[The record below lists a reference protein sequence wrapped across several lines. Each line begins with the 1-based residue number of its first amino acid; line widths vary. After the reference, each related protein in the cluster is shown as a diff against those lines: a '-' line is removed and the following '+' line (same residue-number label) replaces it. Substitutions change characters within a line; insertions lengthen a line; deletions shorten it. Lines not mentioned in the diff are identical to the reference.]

1 MSYKA
6 REEVNK
12 MEQISYLF
20 AADLPRIRLGPAE
33 DLQDRSASS
42 KRSDPAVSLEL
53 TDRRQFDSWLFSK
66 NNQPRGSKVIYVGMD
81 VSGKEFVIHA
91 INDKKKAIFKGSVS
105 PTKKGIRD
113 LISDLGMERK
123 VFVFEA
129 GNQMKWIADTFK
141 KLSEDFHVVHP
152 NEVKWIAESGGKK
165 TDKVDARKLSELAR
179 ADMLPRRVF
188 IAEGKTRTLRELTNA
203 RETLLRK
210 RVSLIN
216 SLRGYL
222 RQENVRLPAKF
233 FQAGDW
239 QVQLIEMKLTQAAEV
254 IVASFMSAIE
264 NMIVNEKSIADEI
277 VKINDKVIERIET
290 IPGIGK
296 LTSRILFGALADVG
310 RFENSKCVAS
320 YGALSPTIYQSGDEC
335 RMGPV
340 TQSGRKEIR
349 RAVLQCA
356 HAIVRMKAASAK
368 PLQDFFNRIE
378 KKCGKKRALI
388 ALSRKL
394 LTVVYAVWKSEDVY
408 NPKLLRTAA

>member
-1 MSYKA
+1 MTRS
-6 REEVNK
+6 
-12 MEQISYLF
+12 LF
-20 AADLPRIRLGPAE
+20 AADLRLIG
-33 DLQDRSASS
+33 S

-53 TDRRQFDSWLFSK
+53 TDRRHRDSWLFSK

-81 VSGKEFVIHA
+81 ISSKEFVVHA
-91 INDKKKAIFKGSVS
+91 LNDKKKILFKGSVQ

-113 LISDLGMERK
+113 LIAALGIESK
-123 VFVFEA
+123 LFVFEA

-141 KLSEDFHVVHP
+141 KLGENFHVVHP

-165 TDKVDARKLSELAR
+165 TDKIDARKLAELAR
-179 ADMLPRRVF
+179 ADMLPRAVH
-188 IAEGKTRTLRELTNA
+188 IAEGKTRTLRELTAA

-233 FQAGDW
+233 FQCDDW
-239 QVQLIEMKLTQAAEV
+239 QVKLIGLKLSQATEV

-264 NMIVNEKSIADEI
+264 NMVVSEKSIADEI
-277 VKINDKVIERIET
+277 IKIDDKVIARIET
-290 IPGIGK
+290 VPGIGK
-296 LTSRILFGALADVG
+296 LTSRILFGALATAD
-310 RFENSKCVAS
+310 RFESSKCVAN
-320 YGALSPTIYQSGDEC
+320 YGALTPSIYQSGDEL
-335 RMGPV
+335 RMGKV
-340 TQSGRKEIR
+340 TRAGRKEIR

-356 HAIVRMKAASAK
+356 HAVVRMKSASAK
-368 PLQDFFNRIE
+368 PLQEFFNRIE
-378 KKCGKKRALI
+378 RKRGKKRALI

-408 NPKLLRTAA
+408 NPKFLKAA